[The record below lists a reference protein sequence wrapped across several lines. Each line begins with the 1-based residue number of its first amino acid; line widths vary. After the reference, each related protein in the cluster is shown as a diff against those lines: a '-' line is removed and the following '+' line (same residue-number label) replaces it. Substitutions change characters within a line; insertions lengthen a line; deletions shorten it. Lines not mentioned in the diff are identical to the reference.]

1 MSNESPVMTSLSLIS
16 PWVTLSVDVL
26 LLAFAF
32 KNSAFSA
39 NVSSVTILEYPA
51 CSNQSK
57 KCRLLVCTHVKD
69 GLIRLSV
76 KHLQHVP

>member
-1 MSNESPVMTSLSLIS
+1 MSNASPVMASLSLIS
-16 PWVTLSVDVL
+16 PWVTLSVGVL

-39 NVSSVTILEYPA
+39 NAPSATILEYSA

-57 KCRLLVCTHVKD
+57 KCYLLLFAPT
-69 GLIRLSV
+69 
-76 KHLQHVP
+76 